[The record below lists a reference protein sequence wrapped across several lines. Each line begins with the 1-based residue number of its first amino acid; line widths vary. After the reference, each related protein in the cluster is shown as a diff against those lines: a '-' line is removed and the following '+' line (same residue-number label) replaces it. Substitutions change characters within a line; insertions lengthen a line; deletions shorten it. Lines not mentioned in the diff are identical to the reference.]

1 MHFTVIQIVLLTIL
15 AFIKHIDYYG
25 IPMLFVNYPVF
36 WGLFTGLL
44 MGDMKTGLLVGGTVQ
59 LMSLGVAG
67 FGGSSVPDYGTTAII
82 ATAFGTVL
90 GKDAGLAIGLPVGML
105 GVQLDVIVKILNGF
119 VAKKAQQYAN
129 ERKFK
134 KMNAVT
140 WLGPVF
146 FGLSAAIPVFVSVT
160 LGQSAVNFVLNSMP
174 SWFMSGL
181 TIAGKMLPAVGIAM
195 LLNYMPTGKLVN
207 YLLIGFFLAAFLK
220 VPIIGAAIIGF
231 ALAFATYKQTEQ
243 ADKFK
248 VAAASGNA
256 NKNGIGEDE

>member
-1 MHFTVIQIVLLTIL
+1 MHFTVLQIILLTLL

-36 WGLFTGLL
+36 WGLFTGII
-44 MGDMKTGLLVGGTVQ
+44 MGDVQTGLLVGGTVQ

-82 ATAFGTVL
+82 ATAFGVSM
-90 GKDAGLAIGLPVGML
+90 GKSAGLAIGLPVGML

-119 VAKKAQQYAN
+119 VAKKAKSYADAR
-129 ERKFK
+129 EFK

-140 WLGPVF
+140 WLGPIF
-146 FGLSAAIPVFVSVT
+146 FGLSAAIPVFISVT
-160 LGQSAVNFVLNSMP
+160 LGQSAVNFILQVMP
-174 SWFMSGL
+174 KWFMSGL
-181 TIAGKMLPAVGIAM
+181 TIAGEMLPAVGIAM

-231 ALAFATYKQTEQ
+231 AAAFSTYKQAEKEGQ
-243 ADKFK
+243 AK
-248 VAAASGNA
+248 AAADAA
-256 NKNGIGEDE
+256 NVTSGIGEDE